1 MRSLFVSGMKWRR
14 LQHRELAHP
23 LSGHRSPLLPL
34 VRTAPVPSAGRMIE
48 AFHGTHAPSG
58 PMMRLHV
65 AADLSNRIE
74 RAGLQF

>member
-1 MRSLFVSGMKWRR
+1 
-14 LQHRELAHP
+14 
-23 LSGHRSPLLPL
+23 
-34 VRTAPVPSAGRMIE
+34 MIE